1 MTPGAVGEYNP
12 RMSIARCRVVL
23 VRPHYAG
30 NLGSVARA
38 MANFGLRDLV
48 LVEPVAN
55 RQSMEAVMMAT
66 RGLDILTGA
75 RVVATI
81 AEAVSDCG
89 LVIATSGETGGLMRK
104 GFWGTPEE
112 KVPAILDA
120 LDQAPAALL
129 FGPEPHGMTLDELG
143 TAHGMI
149 YIPADPHYAS
159 LNLAQAV
166 AVCLYELRRQWLKRG
181 EQKKNPEVPAGYE
194 DVERMFAHLRQA
206 LVAQRF
212 LWDLRADG
220 IFHLLRAVIAR
231 GLPTKKELKV
241 FHGLA
246 TQLEFIAK
254 TYGVPHPDVVP
265 RTKLGPLPPA
275 KSAGAVEPD
284 GENPP
289 RPDDEPGPARE

>member
-1 MTPGAVGEYNP
+1 MA
-12 RMSIARCRVVL
+12 IDRCRVVL
-23 VRPHYAG
+23 IRPHYAG

-48 LVEPVAN
+48 LVEPIAN

-75 RVVATI
+75 RIVATI
-81 AEAVSDCG
+81 AEAVADCT

-112 KVPAILDA
+112 KVPAVLDA

-143 TAHGMI
+143 HAHGMI
-149 YIPADPHYAS
+149 YIPADPRYDS

-181 EQKKNPEVPAGYE
+181 ARKKNPDVPAEYAE
-194 DVERMFAHLRQA
+194 VERMFDHLRDA
-206 LVAQRF
+206 LVSQRF

-231 GLPTKKELKV
+231 GLPTKKELQV

-246 TQLEFIAK
+246 TQLQFIAD
-254 TYGVPHPDVVP
+254 TYHVPHPAVVP

-275 KSAGAVEPD
+275 RPD
-284 GENPP
+284 VPRPPAGENAAPT
-289 RPDDEPGPARE
+289 DGAGDEARE

>member
-1 MTPGAVGEYNP
+1 
-12 RMSIARCRVVL
+12 MSITRVRVVL

-48 LVEPVAN
+48 LVEPIAN
-55 RQSMEAVMMAT
+55 RQSMDAVMMAT
-66 RGLDILTGA
+66 RGLDILNGA
-75 RVVATI
+75 RIVGTI
-81 AEAVSDCG
+81 AEAVADCG
-89 LVIATSGETGGLMRK
+89 LVLATSGETGGLMRK

-112 KVPAILDA
+112 KMPALLDA
-120 LDQAPAALL
+120 AEVAPVALL
-129 FGPEPHGMTLDELG
+129 FGPEPHGMTLVEIG
-143 TAHGMI
+143 HAHGMI

-166 AVCLYELRRQWLKRG
+166 AVCLYELRKQWLKRG
-181 EQKKNPEVPAGYE
+181 AQKQHPEVPAEYA
-194 DVERMFAHLRQA
+194 DVERMFEHLRSA
-206 LVAQRF
+206 LVSQRF

-231 GLPTKKELKV
+231 GLPTKKELQV

-246 TQLEFIAK
+246 TQLQFIAD
-254 TYGVPHPDVVP
+254 THHVPHPTVVP

-275 KSAGAVEPD
+275 
-284 GENPP
+284 
-289 RPDDEPGPARE
+289 RPDDPTAPNGENGSEMSEAPTDAR

>member
-1 MTPGAVGEYNP
+1 
-12 RMSIARCRVVL
+12 MSIDRCRVVL
-23 VRPHYAG
+23 IRPHYAG

-48 LVEPVAN
+48 LVEPIAN

-75 RVVATI
+75 RIVATV
-81 AEAVSDCG
+81 AEAVADCG

-120 LDQAPAALL
+120 MDQAPAALL
-129 FGPEPHGMTLDELG
+129 FGPEPHGMTLDEIG
-143 TAHGMI
+143 NAHGMI
-149 YIPADPHYAS
+149 YIPADPRYAS

-181 EQKKNPEVPAGYE
+181 APKKHPETPAAYR
-194 DVERMFAHLRQA
+194 DVERMFDHLRAA
-206 LVAQRF
+206 LESQRF

-220 IFHLLRAVIAR
+220 IFHLIRAVIAR
-231 GLPTKKELKV
+231 GLPTDKELQV

-246 TQLEFIAK
+246 RQLQFVADA
-254 TYGVPHPDVVP
+254 YAVPHPSVVP

-275 KSAGAVEPD
+275 KSAGAGEPGGGKSPPPD
-284 GENPP
+284 GSATA
-289 RPDDEPGPARE
+289 ARE

>member
-1 MTPGAVGEYNP
+1 MA
-12 RMSIARCRVVL
+12 IDRCRVVL
-23 VRPHYAG
+23 IRPHYAG

-48 LVEPVAN
+48 LVEPIAN

-81 AEAVSDCG
+81 AEAVADCG

-112 KVPAILDA
+112 KVPAVLDA

-143 TAHGMI
+143 HAHGMI
-149 YIPADPHYAS
+149 YIPADPKYAS

-181 EQKKNPEVPAGYE
+181 VQKKNPEVPAEYA
-194 DVERMFAHLRQA
+194 DVERMFEHLRAA
-206 LVAQRF
+206 LVSQRF

-231 GLPTKKELKV
+231 GLPTRKELQV

-246 TQLEFIAK
+246 TQLQFIAD
-254 TYGVPHPDVVP
+254 TYHVPHPADVP
-265 RTKLGPLPPA
+265 RTRLRPSPPA
-275 KSAGAVEPD
+275 PPTPPDETGPGNSSSATDPTTE
-284 GENPP
+284 
-289 RPDDEPGPARE
+289 ARE

>member
-1 MTPGAVGEYNP
+1 
-12 RMSIARCRVVL
+12 MSIDRCRVVL
-23 VRPHYAG
+23 IRPPYAG

-48 LVEPVAN
+48 LVEPIAN

-81 AEAVSDCG
+81 AEAVADCG

-112 KVPAILDA
+112 KVPAVLDA

-129 FGPEPHGMTLDELG
+129 FGPEPHGMKLDELG
-143 TAHGMI
+143 HAHGMI
-149 YIPADPHYAS
+149 YIPADPRYDS

-181 EQKKNPEVPAGYE
+181 AQTKNPEVPAEYA
-194 DVERMFAHLRQA
+194 DVERMFDHLRDA
-206 LVAQRF
+206 LVSQRF

-231 GLPTKKELKV
+231 GLPTKKELQV

-246 TQLEFIAK
+246 TQLQFIAD
-254 TYGVPHPDVVP
+254 TYHVPHPSVVP

-275 KSAGAVEPD
+275 RPD
-284 GENPP
+284 VPRPPAGENVAPA
-289 RPDDEPGPARE
+289 DGAGDAARE

>member
-1 MTPGAVGEYNP
+1 
-12 RMSIARCRVVL
+12 MSLDRCRVVL

-75 RVVATI
+75 RVVGTI
-81 AEAVSDCG
+81 AEAVADCG
-89 LVIATSGETGGLMRK
+89 LVIATSGETGGLLRK

-112 KVPAILDA
+112 KVPALLDA
-120 LDQAPAALL
+120 MDQAPAALL
-129 FGPEPHGMTLDELG
+129 FGPEPHGMTLDEIG
-143 TAHGMI
+143 HAHGMI
-149 YIPADPHYAS
+149 YIPADPHYPS

-181 EQKKNPEVPAGYE
+181 AQKKNPEVPAGYE
-194 DVERMFAHLRQA
+194 DVERMFEHLRSA
-206 LVAQRF
+206 LVSQRF

-231 GLPTKKELKV
+231 GLPTKKELQV

-246 TQLEFIAK
+246 TQLQFIADH
-254 TYGVPHPDVVP
+254 YHVPHPSVVP
-265 RTKLGPLPPA
+265 RTKAGSVPPLRSESSGEPAGENPLPPTA
-275 KSAGAVEPD
+275 ASD
-284 GENPP
+284 
-289 RPDDEPGPARE
+289 PARE